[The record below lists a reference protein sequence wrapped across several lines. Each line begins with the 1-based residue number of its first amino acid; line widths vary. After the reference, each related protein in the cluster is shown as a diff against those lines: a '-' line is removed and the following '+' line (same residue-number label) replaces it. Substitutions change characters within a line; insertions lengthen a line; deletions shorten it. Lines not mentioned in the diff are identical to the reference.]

1 TLLIKHFVNLQKTG
15 HEIKIYIF
23 VRPSLFDPG
32 QF

>member
-1 TLLIKHFVNLQKTG
+1 LQKTG
-15 HEIKIYIF
+15 HEIETYIF